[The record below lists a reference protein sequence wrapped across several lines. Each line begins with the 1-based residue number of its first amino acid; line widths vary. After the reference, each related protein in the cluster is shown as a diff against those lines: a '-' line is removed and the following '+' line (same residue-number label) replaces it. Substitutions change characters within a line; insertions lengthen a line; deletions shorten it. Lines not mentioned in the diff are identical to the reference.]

1 MKNNLIIFGKW
12 VLNKFSTRVE
22 ENTFD
27 IRKYIFHMSLTEAD
41 LEEERASDQVIED
54 RQREL
59 RQSSKNRKD
68 NLIHFKLKYRTD
80 EIVKTSRDNLTQ
92 IIMDIDRPL
101 TSDAYKIIYLVY
113 ANTENYVDLKIGNI
127 NYAKPINHDEPK

>member
-1 MKNNLIIFGKW
+1 
-12 VLNKFSTRVE
+12 
-22 ENTFD
+22 
-27 IRKYIFHMSLTEAD
+27 MSLTEAE

-54 RQREL
+54 MQRELRQREL

-68 NLIHFKLKYRTD
+68 NLIHFKLQYRTD
-80 EIVKTSRDNLTQ
+80 EIVKTSKEDLTQ